1 MQDNSANTLFL
12 SQFSKQ
18 ADKCQHRLEGIQ
30 QSVVKK
36 KWEHLAHVITGYT
49 NEIHKLEVLCTSYG
63 VLPTTCL
70 HIFQHL
76 LRQQRR
82 VMRMIHEVQQQTQD
96 DMIAADKGLHK
107 TKKMSLMLES
117 F

>member
-1 MQDNSANTLFL
+1 MQDNNPNALFL
-12 SQFSKQ
+12 SQFSMQ
-18 ADKCQHRLEGIQ
+18 ADKCQHSLVGIQ

-36 KWEHLAHVITGYT
+36 KWVHLAHVITGYT
-49 NEIHKLEVLCTSYG
+49 NEINKLEVLCTNYG
-63 VLPTTCL
+63 VLPKTCL

-82 VMRMIHEVQQQTQD
+82 VMRMIHTAQQQTQD

-107 TKKMSLMLES
+107 TKKMSLILENL
-117 F
+117 